1 MQITR
6 EQILYK
12 LATAKPMLINQFG
25 LKDMALFGSFAR
37 NEVNAKSDIDI
48 MIDMNDKRFRIYCD
62 LVDFLIG
69 LFPGIEVQDV
79 SRQAIKPAY
88 FEHLK
93 DDLLY
98 V

>member
-48 MIDMNDKRFRIYCD
+48 MIDMNDKRFRIY
-62 LVDFLIG
+62 
-69 LFPGIEVQDV
+69 
-79 SRQAIKPAY
+79 
-88 FEHLK
+88 
-93 DDLLY
+93 
-98 V
+98 